1 VSQYCNIGLVLIGLV
16 LNPEDQVIEAEV
28 HQQLRAFLRE
38 QGESYWA
45 HHLTMARLVARA
57 LRVGRS
63 ALIQTGTH
71 EGHYRLSYLVPLLM
85 WPEPV
90 VLVAPAALHQRLL
103 QVEIP
108 RLWQW
113 ISRSKPIH
121 VSDRFPSPDY
131 RGIVLTTP
139 AAWLGDRLHNE
150 GRFPTQTPTIIDSVD
165 ELERWTYR
173 HLTAKLQPGDWEAL
187 MLAFPQQRETIR
199 DSRVALTKAIYDHP
213 VNPYECYLL
222 AAEERSILLQ
232 LARHLVNDPQ
242 TALATQPWQL
252 FFHQLQNP
260 QNLAWVSVMRSQGQF
275 ELGVTPAVVATAL
288 APVWQQQPTVLIGEA
303 LDLET
308 EANLYRQRLG
318 LGELTCLK
326 FNPDRQEALIHLYQ
340 PEGIP
345 LPNTPDYQHKMMGEL
360 RSLISV
366 NTTGFSVIL
375 LQDLPLKAQLAASL
389 ASEYGSRVQVE
400 RTCLD
405 DNGILVSGW
414 DFWRKHQ
421 ALLPIPQLLVI
432 PTLPIPS
439 LEHPLVAGRVAYYKQ
454 QRQDWFR
461 LYLFPEALS
470 TLQRAI
476 APVRASQ
483 GVVALL
489 DSRVMFR
496 SYGDQVL
503 SALSPFARLNHFDS
517 DLFAQ
522 LYPD

>member
-1 VSQYCNIGLVLIGLV
+1 M
-16 LNPEDQVIEAEV
+16 IEAEV

-38 QGESYWA
+38 QGEFHWA

-71 EGHYRLSYLVPLLM
+71 QGHYRLSYLVPLLM
-85 WPEPV
+85 WSEAV
-90 VLVAPAALHQRLL
+90 VLVTPSALHQRLL

-113 ISRSKPIH
+113 IPRSKPIH

-131 RGIVLTTP
+131 RGILLTTP

-150 GRFPTQTPTIIDSVD
+150 GRFPAQTPTIIDSVD
-165 ELERWTYR
+165 ELELWTHK
-173 HLTAKLQPGDWEAL
+173 HLTAKLQPGDWNAL
-187 MLAFPQQRETIR
+187 MLAFPQHRETIR
-199 DSRVALTKAIYDHP
+199 DSRVALTKTIYAHP

-222 AAEERSILLQ
+222 AAEERDVLLQ
-232 LARHLVNDPQ
+232 LAYQLADDAQTDLATLPWQPFFRQLQDPQ
-242 TALATQPWQL
+242 
-252 FFHQLQNP
+252 H
-260 QNLAWVSVMRSQGQF
+260 LAWVSVLRSQGQF

-288 APVWQQQPTVLIGEA
+288 APVWLQQPTVLIGEA

-345 LPNTPDYQHKMMGEL
+345 LPNTPAYQHKMMAEL
-360 RSLISV
+360 RSLMSA
-366 NTTGFSVIL
+366 NTAGFSVIL
-375 LQDLPLKAQLAASL
+375 VQDLPLKAQLAATL

-405 DNGILVSGW
+405 DNGILVSDW
-414 DFWRKHQ
+414 DFWRQHQ
-421 ALLPIPQLLVI
+421 TVLPMPQLLVI

-439 LEHPLVAGRVAYYKQ
+439 LEHPLVAGRVAHYKQ

-461 LYLFPEALS
+461 LYLLPEALS

-503 SALSPFARLNHFDS
+503 SAMSPFARLNHLDS

-522 LYPD
+522 PYPD